1 MQFVSTHVT
10 DPRVQQVVVKC
21 NCWPYK
27 RPAST
32 GQPQQL
38 ESEMVRRTLLILML
52 IGLGSLVAAEPA
64 GYPSARPPAPKP
76 PRPPAPPSGSYG
88 APRQPSTSY
97 GAPKPPSSSYGA
109 PKPQPAAPAPKPTY
123 GAPPRKPPAPPA
135 APPRDSYGPPPTN
148 PSQNYLPPSSGGGG
162 APGGSG
168 GESIPIIKLESKVN
182 TDGSYKY
189 EYETGNGIQ
198 AEEMGYLKNAGVE
211 GAEAQVAEGS
221 FSYSSPEGQSI
232 SLTYIADENGFQPQG
247 DHLPTPPPIPV
258 EIQEALDK
266 LAASGGCHD
275 CDDQGGGGA
284 GGGGGGYVYRRK

>member
-76 PRPPAPPSGSYG
+76 PRPP
-88 APRQPSTSY
+88 
-97 GAPKPPSSSYGA
+97 
-109 PKPQPAAPAPKPTY
+109 PQPAAPAPKPTY

>member
-1 MQFVSTHVT
+1 
-10 DPRVQQVVVKC
+10 
-21 NCWPYK
+21 
-27 RPAST
+27 
-32 GQPQQL
+32 
-38 ESEMVRRTLLILML
+38 ML
-52 IGLGSLVAAEPA
+52 ICLGSLVAAEPA

-76 PRPPAPPSGSYG
+76 PRPPAPP
-88 APRQPSTSY
+88 T
-97 GAPKPPSSSYGA
+97 PKPP
-109 PKPQPAAPAPKPTY
+109 PAAPAPKPAY
-123 GAPPRKPPAPPA
+123 GAPPRKPPPAPP

-148 PSQNYLPPSSGGGG
+148 QNYLPPSGGGGG
-162 APGGSG
+162 APGGGG

-275 CDDQGGGGA
+275 CDDQGGGG
-284 GGGGGGYVYRRK
+284 GGGGYAYRRK